1 MKSKIIGFLIAVAV
15 ALVIIGVIKSSTTI
29 PAGYVGV
36 VYNLDGG
43 IEKDTLSQGWHLL
56 SPTQTVTR
64 YTIAREQSYM
74 TKEKQ
79 GDSPENESFEI
90 PTKEGASLEVDV
102 AFGYSFDVERVPE
115 TFTKF
120 RGQSGKEILT
130 TFIKPNMQGWI
141 KEITSRF
148 GMMEIVATE
157 RGKINEAITEEIASR
172 FDKYG
177 IIIDRVS
184 LTDVRPDKDTDKAIK
199 KKIRAQEE
207 LATAKVNAETDK
219 VNAEKDKEIAEINAK
234 KDKEVAE
241 INAEKAKIEAKGKAD
256 AKIIEAEAEAK
267 ANERISKSLTPELL
281 EKKKIEKWNGT
292 VPKVQG
298 SGSTIV
304 DTRDMTD

>member
-1 MKSKIIGFLIAVAV
+1 MKSKIKGSLIAVAV
-15 ALVIIGVIKSSTTI
+15 ALVIISVIKCSTTI

-102 AFGYSFDVERVPE
+102 AFGYSFDVERVSE

-157 RGKINEAITEEIASR
+157 RGKINEAITEEMASR

-234 KDKEVAE
+234 KDKEIAE

-292 VPKVQG
+292 VPNVQG

>member
-1 MKSKIIGFLIAVAV
+1 MKSKIKGSLIAVAV
-15 ALVIIGVIKSSTTI
+15 ALVIISVIKCSTTI

-102 AFGYSFDVERVPE
+102 AFGYSFDVERVSE

-292 VPKVQG
+292 VPNVQG

>member
-1 MKSKIIGFLIAVAV
+1 MKSKIKGSLIAVAV
-15 ALVIIGVIKSSTTI
+15 ALVIISVIKCSTTI

-56 SPTQTVTR
+56 SPTQTVTH

-115 TFTKF
+115 TFIKF
-120 RGQSGKEILT
+120 RGQSGKEILK

-157 RGKINEAITEEIASR
+157 RGKINEAITEEMASR

>member
-1 MKSKIIGFLIAVAV
+1 MKSKIKGSLIAVAV
-15 ALVIIGVIKSSTTI
+15 ALVIISVIKCSTTI

-102 AFGYSFDVERVPE
+102 AFGYSFDVERVSE

-157 RGKINEAITEEIASR
+157 RGKINEAITEEMASR

>member
-1 MKSKIIGFLIAVAV
+1 MKSKIKGSLIAVAV
-15 ALVIIGVIKSSTTI
+15 ALVIISVIKCSTTI

-102 AFGYSFDVERVPE
+102 AFGYSFDVERVSE

-157 RGKINEAITEEIASR
+157 RGKINEAITEEMASR

-292 VPKVQG
+292 VPNVQG